1 MLKSNYYHYL
11 DADYTNDADFL
22 FLNLCH
28 SCNPRLNNYRL
39 IEVQKWWDYM
49 ADIMEVNPDNSP
61 VSIPLPEV
69 FHMD

>member
-28 SCNPRLNNYRL
+28 PCNPRLKNYRL
-39 IEVQKWWDYM
+39 IELLKTQSMWSTSGKGRDTGELSGFTSM
-49 ADIMEVNPDNSP
+49 ISAI
-61 VSIPLPEV
+61 
-69 FHMD
+69 

>member
-39 IEVQKWWDYM
+39 IELLKTQSMWNTSGKG
-49 ADIMEVNPDNSP
+49 
-61 VSIPLPEV
+61 
-69 FHMD
+69 MDTVELSGLTSMISAI

>member
-11 DADYTNDADFL
+11 DANYTNDADFL

-39 IEVQKWWDYM
+39 IELLKTQYM
-49 ADIMEVNPDNSP
+49 WNTSGKGMDTGELSGFT
-61 VSIPLPEV
+61 SIISAI
-69 FHMD
+69 

>member
-28 SCNPRLNNYRL
+28 SCNPRLKKLQTDRITENSIHVEYFRQRNGYR
-39 IEVQKWWDYM
+39 
-49 ADIMEVNPDNSP
+49 
-61 VSIPLPEV
+61 
-69 FHMD
+69 

>member
-28 SCNPRLNNYRL
+28 SCNPRLKNYRL
-39 IEVQKWWDYM
+39 IELLKT
-49 ADIMEVNPDNSP
+49 SGKG
-61 VSIPLPEV
+61 
-69 FHMD
+69 MDTGELSGFTSMISAI

>member
-39 IEVQKWWDYM
+39 IELLKTQSMWKT
-49 ADIMEVNPDNSP
+49 SGKG
-61 VSIPLPEV
+61 
-69 FHMD
+69 MDTGELSGFTSMISAI

>member
-39 IEVQKWWDYM
+39 IELLKTQSMWNTSGKG
-49 ADIMEVNPDNSP
+49 
-61 VSIPLPEV
+61 
-69 FHMD
+69 MDTSELSGFTSMISAI

>member
-1 MLKSNYYHYL
+1 MLKSTYYHYL

-39 IEVQKWWDYM
+39 IELLKTQSMWNTSGKG
-49 ADIMEVNPDNSP
+49 
-61 VSIPLPEV
+61 
-69 FHMD
+69 MDTGELSGFTSMISAI

>member
-11 DADYTNDADFL
+11 DANYTNDADFL

-39 IEVQKWWDYM
+39 IELLKTQSMWNTSGKVMDTG
-49 ADIMEVNPDNSP
+49 ELSGFT
-61 VSIPLPEV
+61 SIISAI
-69 FHMD
+69 

>member
-28 SCNPRLNNYRL
+28 SCNPRLKNGNNC
-39 IEVQKWWDYM
+39 
-49 ADIMEVNPDNSP
+49 
-61 VSIPLPEV
+61 PLAYSLPTI
-69 FHMD
+69 

>member
-11 DADYTNDADFL
+11 DADYTNGADFL

-39 IEVQKWWDYM
+39 IELLKTQSMWNTSGKG
-49 ADIMEVNPDNSP
+49 
-61 VSIPLPEV
+61 
-69 FHMD
+69 MDTGELSGFTSMISAI

>member
-1 MLKSNYYHYL
+1 MLKSIYYHYL

-39 IEVQKWWDYM
+39 IELLKTQSMWNTSGKG
-49 ADIMEVNPDNSP
+49 
-61 VSIPLPEV
+61 
-69 FHMD
+69 MDTGELSGFTSMISAI

>member
-11 DADYTNDADFL
+11 DADNTNDADFL

-39 IEVQKWWDYM
+39 IELLKTQSMWNTSGKG
-49 ADIMEVNPDNSP
+49 
-61 VSIPLPEV
+61 
-69 FHMD
+69 MDTGELSGFTSMISAI

>member
-39 IEVQKWWDYM
+39 IELLKTQSMWNTSGKG
-49 ADIMEVNPDNSP
+49 
-61 VSIPLPEV
+61 
-69 FHMD
+69 MDTVELSGFTSMISAI